1 MNMRKREN
9 IHRGKKIRIAALK
22 LSGHIVLNASCQLQS
37 IEENAKCNYN
47 CKFPIKTE
55 MGLLYNFAKQLP
67 KLNEQEVGIFVELL

>member
-1 MNMRKREN
+1 M
-9 IHRGKKIRIAALK
+9 
-22 LSGHIVLNASCQLQS
+22 LNASCQLQP

-47 CKFPIKTE
+47 YKFPIKTE

>member
-1 MNMRKREN
+1 M
-9 IHRGKKIRIAALK
+9 
-22 LSGHIVLNASCQLQS
+22 LNASCQLQS

-55 MGLLYNFAKQLP
+55 MGLLYKQLP

>member
-1 MNMRKREN
+1 M
-9 IHRGKKIRIAALK
+9 
-22 LSGHIVLNASCQLQS
+22 LNASCQLQS

-67 KLNEQEVGIFVELL
+67 KLNEQEVVIFFELL